1 MKGLNEPQDF
11 RSSFPWRVFRIMSEF
26 VDGWQFLADFEKTVT
41 IFGSARTPETD
52 HWYQE
57 ARKLGNILGSNKYS
71 VVTGGGPGIMEA
83 GNRGCYEAGG
93 TSIGIDIKLPFEQKS
108 NPYISKSQG
117 FHYFF
122 TRKVMLAYSAGAY
135 VYFPGGYGT
144 FDELFEMLTLIQT
157 KKITENIPVI
167 LVGKDFWIPLMKWI
181 EECVVQKYR
190 TASPEDIYLFK
201 IVNTAEEAFEIIKQA
216 PERREFDEFI
226 TVNKANT

>member
-1 MKGLNEPQDF
+1 
-11 RSSFPWRVFRIMSEF
+11 
-26 VDGWQFLADFEKTVT
+26 
-41 IFGSARTPETD
+41 
-52 HWYQE
+52 
-57 ARKLGNILGSNKYS
+57 
-71 VVTGGGPGIMEA
+71 MEA

-226 TVNKANT
+226 TVHKANT